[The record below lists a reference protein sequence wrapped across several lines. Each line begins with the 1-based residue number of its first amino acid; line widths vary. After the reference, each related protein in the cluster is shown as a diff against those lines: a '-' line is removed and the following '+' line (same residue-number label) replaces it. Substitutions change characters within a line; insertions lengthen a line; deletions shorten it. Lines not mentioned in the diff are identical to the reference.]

1 VVRWEKVSCKAMKI
15 IGVIQKGVGKGTF
28 FTQLDWVVD
37 QFEKAL
43 GFRPFP
49 GTLNVRISDA
59 DLSRLDAFFTEKDFE
74 LIPDNPEFCSALLKR
89 VWVDGIPG
97 AAVFPSEDVRIH
109 GKAIIEI
116 MAGCHLMEAL
126 HRENGDQVTITDSAR

>member
-1 VVRWEKVSCKAMKI
+1 MKI
-15 IGVIQKGVGKGTF
+15 TGIIQKGVGKGAF

-49 GTLNVRISDA
+49 GTLNVQISNA
-59 DLSRLDAFFTEKDFE
+59 DLPMMEAFFSEKDFE
-74 LIPDNPEFCSALLKR
+74 IVPDNAEFCSALLKR
-89 VWVDGIPG
+89 VWVNGIPG

-116 MAGCHLMEAL
+116 MAGCHLMESL
-126 HRENGDQVTITDSAR
+126 HLDYGDQVEIKDTG